1 MTTTHEAMRQLFRVQ
16 SGINQLRL
24 PGIFPDYQAPI
35 VRQRADGERELVMAR
50 RGMLRGAST
59 SLWRIFN
66 ELEEARQVTTR
77 LSAISNARPKRSSAE
92 HYKPAVPFLA
102 SQSTPP
108 VEPKVPFRE
117 AGIN

>member
-1 MTTTHEAMRQLFRVQ
+1 MRH
-16 SGINQLRL
+16 LRAPATAL
-24 PGIFPDYQAPI
+24 PMVALLSCAVKLPPALIQA
-35 VRQRADGERELVMAR
+35 AD
-50 RGMLRGAST
+50 
-59 SLWRIFN
+59 
-66 ELEEARQVTTR
+66 RQVTTR

-92 HYKPAVPFLA
+92 LYKPAVPLLA